1 MISFRKGFH
10 FHKYETVQEREY
22 LNPQHEDL
30 GITLKDEIRVCNA
43 CGKTEKLDIHCL
55 GLNPPEYVESWQE
68 IKENSWKEKPIMKQE
83 LNIKNKPLITQ
94 SKLFKEVSSV
104 IGKVA
109 SLEELTKAYREYS
122 IDYKGVRWEW
132 DWDDCL
138 VNAFAWEATPQG
150 NEYWDNIDNLIEEN
164 AK

>member
-22 LNPQHEDL
+22 LNLQHEDL
-30 GITLKDEIRVCNA
+30 GITLKEEIRVCKK

-68 IKENSWKEKPIMKQE
+68 IKENSWEEKSIMKQE
-83 LNIKNKPLITQ
+83 SNIENKTLINNT
-94 SKLFKEVSSV
+94 KLFKEVSSV

-109 SLEELTKAYREYS
+109 ALEELTRAYREYTTKYR
-122 IDYKGVRWEW
+122 DYAGAWHWEEP
-132 DWDDCL
+132 L
-138 VNAFAWEATPQG
+138 INAFIWDYTPQG
-150 NEYWDNIDNLIEEN
+150 GDYWTEISDSIEED